1 MELASGVTPEP
12 QTEKLL
18 TDLFPL
24 AALEV
29 ADPAASVI
37 DEETLSLA
45 RALASSVAFLA
56 AMLLPVLTTAAVRKP
71 GINPPVF
78 LVTAAAALCAAMSDA
93 TFPATWPAA
102 RVTSPAA
109 LPADEATAAT
119 GAAGGC
125 CDRDGA
131 GLTGAGTGLT
141 GTGAGLGGAGR
152 LGARDA
158 HVVSDKLS
166 APTNQWHGQNSW
178 KKETSANRQSLRIIQ
193 YLYTLT
199 STIPSTLAFR
209 RRG

>member
-12 QTEKLL
+12 QTKKLL

-93 TFPATWPAA
+93 TFPAT
-102 RVTSPAA
+102 
-109 LPADEATAAT
+109 
-119 GAAGGC
+119 
-125 CDRDGA
+125 
-131 GLTGAGTGLT
+131 
-141 GTGAGLGGAGR
+141 
-152 LGARDA
+152 
-158 HVVSDKLS
+158 
-166 APTNQWHGQNSW
+166 
-178 KKETSANRQSLRIIQ
+178 
-193 YLYTLT
+193 
-199 STIPSTLAFR
+199 
-209 RRG
+209 